1 MKLSPQLSSWL
12 QQGQYIEFDG
22 HRIFYREQGEGP
34 ALLLIHGFPTASWDW
49 YRLWPELT
57 KKFRVLAPDMI
68 GFGFSEKPASYP
80 YSLMRQADL
89 LTALLKAKGI
99 EDLHILAHD
108 YGDTVAQELI
118 ARQMEHAGAQKLN
131 IRSVTL
137 LNGGIFPGQH
147 RPRLIQKL
155 LASPV
160 GWMLTPFLGKA
171 QLSRTFNRIFGT
183 ATRPSPEEMDDF
195 WSLIAFNNGKAILPK
210 LIRYMQERNTWKS
223 RWVEAIV
230 HCPVPL
236 LHINGTDDP
245 ISGRH
250 VGAYFAKMNPKA
262 RVEFLEGIGHYPQV
276 EDPESVLRYFFDF
289 VKM

>member
-1 MKLSPQLSSWL
+1 MKISSQLSAWL
-12 QQGQYIEFDG
+12 EKGRYFDYDGQ
-22 HRIFYREQGEGP
+22 RIFYREEGKGP
-34 ALLLIHGFPTASWDW
+34 ALLLIHGFPTAGWDW
-49 YRLWPELT
+49 YRIWPALT
-57 KKFRVLAPDMI
+57 IKFRVIAPDMM
-68 GFGFSEKPASYP
+68 GFGFSDKPYSYP
-80 YSLMRQADL
+80 YRLMKQADL
-89 LTALLKAKGI
+89 LTSLLKAKGI
-99 EDLHILAHD
+99 KDFHILAHD

-118 ARQMEHAGAQKLN
+118 ARQLENTLSENLN
-131 IRSVTL
+131 ILSVSL

-155 LASPV
+155 LASPI
-160 GWMLTPFLGKA
+160 GWMLTPFLGKG

-183 ATRPSPEEMDDF
+183 ATRPSPEEMNDF

-223 RWVEAIV
+223 RWEGAIV
-230 HCPVPL
+230 NCPVPL
-236 LHINGTDDP
+236 LHINGAEDP

-250 VGAYFAKMNPKA
+250 VGEYFSKMNPAA

-276 EDPESVLRYFFDF
+276 EAPESVLRYFLDF